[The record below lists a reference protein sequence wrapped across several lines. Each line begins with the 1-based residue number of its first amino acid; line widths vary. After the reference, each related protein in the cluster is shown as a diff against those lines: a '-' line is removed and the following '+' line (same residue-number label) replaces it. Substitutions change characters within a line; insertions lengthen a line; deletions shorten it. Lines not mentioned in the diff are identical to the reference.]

1 MTRPKKAN
9 NIFMT
14 KTKKNDRYLNERV
27 NILVIFATNRDM
39 VRTRAWV
46 RVRNRARVRV
56 RARARARARATVSS
70 RYSPFCHKFT
80 QRIGIVLSN
89 SLLIQTANLNGNKNI
104 NVKFVN

>member
-1 MTRPKKAN
+1 
-9 NIFMT
+9 
-14 KTKKNDRYLNERV
+14 
-27 NILVIFATNRDM
+27 M

-80 QRIGIVLSN
+80 QCIGIVLNN